1 MIKLRTIGR
10 QAVLAAVC
18 LMTVLAARAVNTDA
32 EGYPVMYLRGEKI

>member
-10 QAVLAAVC
+10 QAVLAAVF
-18 LMTVLAARAVNTDA
+18 LMTVLASGAVNTDA